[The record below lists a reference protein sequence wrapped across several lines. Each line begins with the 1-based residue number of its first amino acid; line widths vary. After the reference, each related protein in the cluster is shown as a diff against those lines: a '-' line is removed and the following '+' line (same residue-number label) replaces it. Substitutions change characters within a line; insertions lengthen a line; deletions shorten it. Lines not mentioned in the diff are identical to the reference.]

1 LEPYLERFKRLRV
14 AGLWRGNPGGYFMP
28 PQNAATPEIVAA
40 ILTFMGRSKT
50 NHNRTYMAMYDITSN
65 KVRRLVARYF
75 EEKGFLRVQKS
86 VYLAS
91 LSTKQYRK
99 IADDIADMNA
109 LYENADSIIF
119 MPLNDQIIAESRFIG
134 KELDFQLATQPPS
147 SIVF

>member
-1 LEPYLERFKRLRV
+1 
-14 AGLWRGNPGGYFMP
+14 
-28 PQNAATPEIVAA
+28 
-40 ILTFMGRSKT
+40 
-50 NHNRTYMAMYDITSN
+50 MAMYDITSN